1 MTNTN
6 KVPAL
11 VGAGIGLATFLAIAL
26 LPALLYGGYAGVLLA
41 SGIFGAPVTASFG
54 VRALIVFGM
63 VLGVTAVASLFA
75 VAGAVA
81 GAAVSLLVARASGA
95 REGSPRKLEGSSK

>member
-63 VLGVTAVASLFA
+63 VLGVTAVGSLFA
-75 VAGAVA
+75 VAGAAA
-81 GAAVSLLVARASGA
+81 GAAVGALLRAA
-95 REGSPRKLEGSSK
+95 PAERKAEEKA

>member
-1 MTNTN
+1 MTRKLST
-6 KVPAL
+6 L
-11 VGAGIGLATFLAIAL
+11 IGAGVGLAVFLAVAL

-41 SGIFGAPVTASFG
+41 TGIVGAPVKATLL
-54 VRALIVFGM
+54 VRGLIVFGM

-75 VAGAVA
+75 VAGAAA
-81 GAAVSLLVARASGA
+81 GAVVSLLVTRASGA